1 MKVKADWPCSMI
13 NVLAKIRLDVEWNCW
28 DELLSAIEIAK
39 EHGWVKP
46 LSFAFVRM
54 YDETP
59 QVMYSLG
66 DQGQKQGGT
75 TIAKVMA
82 SNLGFSMTLEVLLRP
97 VSSCKEEGSAR
108 AAGADT
114 HPLPISEF
122 HVIHGG
128 LGSTLTSMQDMT
140 GPTTLHCIQRFMW
153 MSLADQRRIEQL
165 FERCIILNE

>member
-1 MKVKADWPCSMI
+1 MNSATLASREVRAKTWKVKPDWLRSML
-13 NVLAKIRLDVEWNCW
+13 NVSAKILLDVEWSCW

-39 EHGWVKP
+39 EHSWVKP
-46 LSFAFVRM
+46 LPFAFVRM

-59 QVMYSLG
+59 QAMGTYSLG

-97 VSSCKEEGSAR
+97 ASSCKEEGSAK

-140 GPTTLHCIQRFMW
+140 GLRHCIAFRG
-153 MSLADQRRIEQL
+153 
-165 FERCIILNE
+165 